1 MCVVSCQCVTPCI
14 VGWLE
19 VMQDRRLSHDD
30 DRGLG
35 EGIHDNKR
43 TPNKF
48 SILVEIREA
57 SSTVSTTTRLVGVFL
72 HTLYTF

>member
-1 MCVVSCQCVTPCI
+1 MPCV

-30 DRGLG
+30 NRGLG
-35 EGIHDNKR
+35 QGIHDNKR

-48 SILVEIREA
+48 SILVEIRKA
-57 SSTVSTTTRLVGVFL
+57 SSTVSFPTYVIFILVM
-72 HTLYTF
+72 

>member
-1 MCVVSCQCVTPCI
+1 MPCV

-30 DRGLG
+30 NRGLG
-35 EGIHDNKR
+35 QGIHDNKR

-48 SILVEIREA
+48 SILVEIRKA
-57 SSTVSTTTRLVGVFL
+57 SSTVSKTTCLVRVFL
-72 HTLYTF
+72 HTLY